1 MLTVYK
7 EKLDITQ
14 HQEVELPSGYKILT
28 INLQN
33 NLPMIWFLC
42 DTENPK
48 VPVTIHMYNTG
59 QSIAMYPGRYIST
72 VHPSRGTHVVH
83 CFEGN

>member
-7 EKLDITQ
+7 EKLEITK

-33 NLPMIWFLC
+33 NLPMVWFLC

-48 VPVTIHMYNTG
+48 VPVTIHMYGTG
-59 QSIAMYPGRYIST
+59 FDIAMYPGRYIST
-72 VHPSRGTHVVH
+72 IFVDNGKLVFHF
-83 CFEGN
+83 FEGY